1 MKIFSVI
8 FVAAIVAITIGRCRA
23 EFLLVQVDD
32 VAAKGNFYIHQGSI
46 WGVMIRIYEFLK
58 AQDQTI
64 PQKDVKLRSLLDRVF
79 VTSNHVAATP
89 ATHVIM
95 RRFLGQRTLLKPNST
110 RSHRIHVVHL
120 HAVFVAVVH
129 LHVQPHVLDQLDQ
142 TVANLF
148 LIQITEII

>member
-1 MKIFSVI
+1 
-8 FVAAIVAITIGRCRA
+8 
-23 EFLLVQVDD
+23 
-32 VAAKGNFYIHQGSI
+32 
-46 WGVMIRIYEFLK
+46 MIRIYEFLK

-64 PQKDVKLRSLLDRVF
+64 PQKHVKLRSLLDRVF

-95 RRFLGQRTLLKPNST
+95 RRFLGQRSLLKPNST
-110 RSHRIHVVHL
+110 RSYRIRVVHL

-129 LHVQPHVLDQLDQ
+129 LHVQPHALDQLDQ

-148 LIQITEII
+148 

>member
-1 MKIFSVI
+1 MKIFSAI
-8 FVAAIVAITIGRCRA
+8 FLATIVAIIIERCRA

-32 VAAKGNFYIHQGSI
+32 GKGNIYLYMKCRLLINILWNLYFL
-46 WGVMIRIYEFLK
+46 MIRTYEFLK

-64 PQKDVKLRSLLDRVF
+64 PQKHVKLRSLLDRVF

-95 RRFLGQRTLLKPNST
+95 RRFLGRRIFLKPNST
-110 RSHRIHVVHL
+110 RNHKIRVVHL
-120 HAVFVAVVH
+120 HAVFVAVVL
-129 LHVQPHVLDQLDQ
+129 LHVQPHVLDHLDQ

-148 LIQITEII
+148 